1 MKHITTIL
9 FLGFALMF
17 SGCGGG
23 GSTESNVAAPVPT
36 PVTVGPASLQIIDS
50 VVGTGTTAVAGSTIS
65 VHYTG
70 WLYSATAANFK
81 GAPFD
86 TSIGKAPFTFRLG
99 VGQVIAGWDQGVVGM
114 RVGGKRTLAIPSS
127 QAYGAAGISGLIP
140 PNTALVFDVELL
152 TVQ

>member
-1 MKHITTIL
+1 MKHILNATL
-9 FLGFALMF
+9 LGFALLLAA
-17 SGCGGG
+17 CGGG
-23 GSTESNVAAPVPT
+23 SASSASAVVVPVP
-36 PVTVGPASLQIIDS
+36 VGPASLQIIDS
-50 VVGTGTTAVAGSTIS
+50 VVGTGTTAVAGSNIT

-114 RVGGKRTLAIPSS
+114 RVGGKRTLLMPSAL
-127 QAYGAAGISGLIP
+127 AYGAAGISGLIP

-152 TVQ
+152 AVQ